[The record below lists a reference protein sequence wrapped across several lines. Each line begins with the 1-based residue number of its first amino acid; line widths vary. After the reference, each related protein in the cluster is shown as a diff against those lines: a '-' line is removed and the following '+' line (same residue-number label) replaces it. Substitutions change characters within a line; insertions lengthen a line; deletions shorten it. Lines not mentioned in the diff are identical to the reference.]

1 MKEYHKIQTIY
12 KRDTSGKIII
22 GEYSKPEF
30 KYLSKNNW
38 LWSEK
43 VDGTNI
49 RVMWN
54 EGSVKFGGK
63 TDKAQ
68 IPSNL
73 TNRLI
78 ELFPT
83 EKFLSLDSTEMCLYG
98 EGHGSGIQKGGGNYS
113 LNQDFVLFD
122 VKIGHW
128 WLLRKDVEE
137 IAEKL
142 NISVVPIIGAG
153 TLFEAEELVKKGFNS
168 KWGNFLAEG
177 LVLTPMVPLM
187 SRNGDR
193 VITKLK
199 YKDFN

>member
-12 KRDTSGKIII
+12 KRDEHGKIII
-22 GEYSKPEF
+22 GDYSKPEF
-30 KYLSKNNW
+30 KYLSKNDW

>member
-22 GEYSKPEF
+22 GDYSKPEF
-30 KYLSKNNW
+30 KYLSKNDW

-73 TNRLI
+73 ANRLI

-83 EKFLSLDSTEMCLYG
+83 EKFLKLDCNEMCLYG
-98 EGHGSGIQKGGGNYS
+98 EGHGAGIQKGGGNYS

-122 VKIGHW
+122 IKIGYW

-153 TLFEAEELVKKGFNS
+153 NLFEAENLVKKGFNS

-187 SRNGDR
+187 SRNGER

-199 YKDFN
+199 HKDFK

>member
-22 GEYSKPEF
+22 GDYSKPEF
-30 KYLSKNNW
+30 KYLSKNDW

-49 RVMWN
+49 RVMWS
-54 EGSVKFGGK
+54 EGNVKFGGK

>member
-12 KRDTSGKIII
+12 KRDEHGKIII
-22 GEYSKPEF
+22 GDYSKPEF

>member
-1 MKEYHKIQTIY
+1 M
-12 KRDTSGKIII
+12 
-22 GEYSKPEF
+22 
-30 KYLSKNNW
+30 
-38 LWSEK
+38 WSE
-43 VDGTNI
+43 GN
-49 RVMWN
+49 
-54 EGSVKFGGK
+54 VKFGGK